1 MSHDHFK
8 GKSALEHLKDARVR
22 TAQETGASHGVEA
35 PGHLLSGSDAAKETA
50 LITTLVWLVLTFF
63 EVPANHRMLML
74 ALGLLGW
81 IIWKVGRS
89 ALLAWARLGK
99 LHRVISEEKRE
110 IEVNREQEREELTEM
125 YEARGFSGK
134 LLEDVIDVLM
144 ADDNRLLQVMLEEEL
159 GLSLESYVHPLKQA
173 FGCFIGVVAS
183 SILLWISLALFSTLG
198 LIIMGLLVVIVA
210 AWITARLD
218 RNAPLPEII
227 WNLAIYTIS
236 SGATLFLTRYFVGR

>member
-1 MSHDHFK
+1 MSHDHFQ
-8 GKSALEHLKDARVR
+8 GKSPLEHLKDARVR
-22 TAQETGASHGVEA
+22 TAQETGEAHGVEA

-50 LITTLVWLVLTFF
+50 LITTLVWLVLTLF
-63 EVPANHRMLML
+63 EVPAGHRMLML
-74 ALGLLGW
+74 ALGFLGW
-81 IIWKVGRS
+81 TIWKVGRS

-125 YEARGFSGK
+125 YEARGFKGK

-173 FGCFIGVVAS
+173 FGCAIGVIGA
-183 SILLWISLALFSTLG
+183 SILLWISLALFSTTG
-198 LIIMGLLVVIVA
+198 LIIMGLTIVIVA

-227 WNLAIYTIS
+227 WNLAIYAIS